1 MAADMTQTPP
11 SAPGTG
17 PGAQPQP
24 GGKPGGTGRG
34 TGGER
39 SRRFGE
45 AGATLNVFGT
55 GFMAVWAIMV
65 LGPVLWVVLGAF
77 KNTSELNGSAWSWP
91 HHFGFDAFSRAWHTG
106 ISTYLK
112 DTVIVLVFSV
122 TLTMLFGAMA
132 AYVLAR
138 FEFRGNRFIY
148 YLFVSGVML
157 PVYLALVPLFF
168 QVSKLHMLNTYQGLI
183 LVYVAF
189 SMPFTVFFLHSFFRT
204 LPSAV
209 YEAALIDGASHTRAF
224 FQVMLPMAKPGLISV
239 GIFNI
244 LGQWNQYLLPVVLMQ
259 SQHGEAP
266 HYMLSQGLVSL
277 MVAQGYSGDFP
288 ALFAGMT
295 IAMLP
300 VMAVYLSFQRQVQA
314 GLTAGTLK

>member
-1 MAADMTQTPP
+1 MAADMTRTTLDPAQT
-11 SAPGTG
+11 S
-17 PGAQPQP
+17 
-24 GGKPGGTGRG
+24 GRG
-34 TGGER
+34 RPAGGDR
-39 SRRFGE
+39 SRRLSESGV
-45 AGATLNVFGT
+45 TLNVFGT
-55 GFMAVWAIMV
+55 GFLILWALLV
-65 LGPVLWVVLGAF
+65 LVPVLWVILGAF
-77 KNTSELNGSAWSWP
+77 KDTGELNGSAWSWP
-91 HHFGFDAFSRAWHTG
+91 HEWSIDAFRRAWRTG

-112 DTVIVLVFSV
+112 DTAIVMVFSV
-122 TLTMLFGAMA
+122 SLTMLFGAMA

-138 FEFRGNRFIY
+138 FQFRGNRFIY

-168 QVSKLHMLNTYQGLI
+168 QVSKLHMLNTYQGLV

-209 YEAALIDGASHTRAF
+209 FEAALIDGASHTRAF

-244 LGQWNQYLLPVVLMQ
+244 LGQWNQYLLPLVLMQ
-259 SQHGEAP
+259 SQHGEDA
-266 HYMLSQGLVSL
+266 HQMLSQGLVTL
-277 MVAQGYSGDFP
+277 MVNQGYSGDYP

-295 IAMLP
+295 IAMVP
-300 VMAVYLSFQRQVQA
+300 VLVVYLSFQRQVQA

>member
-1 MAADMTQTPP
+1 MTAEVTRAASGT
-11 SAPGTG
+11 SAAP
-17 PGAQPQP
+17 
-24 GGKPGGTGRG
+24 KV
-34 TGGER
+34 ER
-39 SRRFGE
+39 QKQKNFGE
-45 AGATLNVFGT
+45 SGGVLNVFGN
-55 GFMAVWAIMV
+55 GFLALWALIII
-65 LGPVLWVVLGAF
+65 GPIFWVVLGSF
-77 KNTSELNGSAWSWP
+77 KNDAEIGGSAWSWP
-91 HHFGFDAFSRAWHTG
+91 SHWSFAAFGRSWDKG
-106 ISTYLK
+106 IGGFLGN
-112 DTVIVLVFSV
+112 TVIVLVFSV

-138 FEFRGNRFIY
+138 FEFPGNRFIY

>member
-1 MAADMTQTPP
+1 MAADTTRTTPDSS
-11 SAPGTG
+11 SAPGR
-17 PGAQPQP
+17 PA
-24 GGKPGGTGRG
+24 GGGDR
-34 TGGER
+34 R
-39 SRRFGE
+39 RRFGE
-45 AGATLNVFGT
+45 SGATLNVFGT
-55 GFMAVWAIMV
+55 GFLVLWALLV
-65 LGPVLWVVLGAF
+65 LGPVIWVILGAF
-77 KNTSELNGSAWSWP
+77 KNSGELNGSAWSWP
-91 HHFGFDAFSRAWHTG
+91 HEWSVDSFRRAWSTG
-106 ISTYLK
+106 ISTYLR
-112 DTVIVLVFSV
+112 DTVVVMAFSV

-138 FEFRGNRFIY
+138 FQFRGNRFIY

-168 QVSKLHMLNTYQGLI
+168 QVSKLHMLNTYQGLV

-189 SMPFTVFFLHSFFRT
+189 SMPFTVFFLHAFFRT

-209 YEAALIDGASHTRAF
+209 FEAALIDGASHTRAF

-259 SQHGEAP
+259 SQHGEDA
-266 HYMLSQGLVSL
+266 HQMLSQGLVTL
-277 MVAQGYSGDFP
+277 MVNQGYSGDYP

-295 IAMLP
+295 IAMIP
-300 VMAVYLSFQRQVQA
+300 VLVVYLSFQRQVQA